1 MLIKFFDLTLIVIF
15 EGTNI
20 MTLRQRRV
28 GVGLTFALALFLCI
42 SPTPA
47 QQRQMGQ
54 LRGRVL
60 DQLGGLVVGATVTA
74 TDQNLGTKTTTS
86 IANGEFTFNGLQP
99 GRYVITAHMLGFA
112 DYENKQVNVA
122 AGAPTLL
129 DIHLLLAERTE
140 QVAINPDRELST
152 SETNRADTNVL
163 KGQDI
168 EALPDDP
175 DELAAALQALAGPA
189 VGPNGGQ
196 LLIDGFEGGRTPP
209 RSSIREIRI
218 NENPLAAERDVP
230 SFGGI
235 TIITRPGTEQF
246 HGTAYTS
253 FMDESLNARNP
264 FSPSRAAFQV
274 RQFGGNLSGSL
285 RPKRDSYFIDF
296 ERNETDDNDLINA
309 TLLDPVSFL
318 PIGFVS
324 PVLTP
329 TRNTSFSPRF
339 DLQINPNNTLV
350 ARYSY
355 LRTTNDNLGVGG
367 FSLPTRAFK
376 QTRTLHTVQVSETA
390 ILSTAALNEFRV
402 QFIRGLREQ
411 RGDDTVPGVS
421 VQDAF
426 FDGGPQIGIA
436 STKDTRFD
444 IHNITTI
451 AHGNHSIRF
460 GGRLRGVHLESIFR
474 NNFAGTFVFGGGF
487 APQIQFDSNNQIVR
501 DSGGNP
507 VLGPIS
513 PITSLER
520 YRRTLLLE
528 GQGFTPLQLSALGAG
543 PSQLTIDGG
552 NPEASVNQ
560 FDYAG
565 FVQDEWRV
573 RPNFTLTLGVRYEGQ
588 TNIGSPVNF
597 APRIFFAWAPEIGAN
612 RQPKT
617 VIRGGF
623 GIFYDR
629 FNEFLT
635 LESRHFSGTNI
646 TDFIVTDPVILNSV
660 VFTPDGVSN
669 VPPIESL
676 AGSQRLT
683 RRIIPEG
690 IQATYSYTVGL
701 LFERQL
707 PHRFT
712 LSAGYIN
719 NIPRHALR
727 SRNINAPLPGSFNP
741 AIPGSGIF
749 PFGNVGPIYAF
760 ETGGVQTVNQW
771 QVGLQNRFMRHVQ
784 FSANYTYARARG
796 NIGGSTVFPANSY
809 DLTSEMGSQSFETR
823 HRFAFNGTITIPKIN
838 LILNP
843 IILANSGRPFNI
855 TTGRDNNGDGLFT
868 DRPAFASA
876 TTLPGDLRSTRFG
889 DFDINPL
896 PGQEIIPRNFGR
908 GPGFV
913 SVNIRVSRQFK
924 LGPMPEAAAA
934 PAGAGPQAQRRAPER
949 PYTLT
954 LSASIQNLLNHV
966 NFALPVGNLS
976 SPSFGESLSSLSG
989 GFGGTGSA
997 AAGNRRIQLSL
1008 RFAF

>member
-1 MLIKFFDLTLIVIF
+1 
-15 EGTNI
+15 
-20 MTLRQRRV
+20 MTLRQRRAS
-28 GVGLTFALALFLCI
+28 VGLILALALFLCG

-60 DQLGGLVVGATVTA
+60 DPLGGLIVGATVSV
-74 TDQNLGTKTTTS
+74 TDQNLGTKTTTTG
-86 IANGEFTFNGLQP
+86 ANGEFTFTGLQP
-99 GRYVITAHMLGFA
+99 GKYVVTAHMDGFA
-112 DYENKQVNVA
+112 DFENKQVNIA
-122 AGAPTLL
+122 AGPATLL
-129 DIHLLLAERTE
+129 DINLILAERSE
-140 QVAINPDRELST
+140 QVAVGPDRTAAVSLDDQD
-152 SETNRADTNVL
+152 RADSRVL

-196 LLIDGFEGGRTPP
+196 LLVDGFEGGRTPP

-218 NENPLAAERDVP
+218 NENPLAAERDAP

-246 HGTAYTS
+246 HGSAYTS

-264 FSPSRAAFQV
+264 FSPTRAPFQV
-274 RQFGGNLSGSL
+274 RQLGGNLSGSL

-296 ERNETDDNDLINA
+296 ERNEIDDNNIINA
-309 TLLDPVSFL
+309 TILDPVSFL
-318 PIGFVS
+318 PVSFIS

-329 TRNTSFSPRF
+329 TRTTTFSPRF

-350 ARYSY
+350 ARYSF
-355 LRTTNDNLGVGG
+355 LRATNDNLGVGE
-367 FSLPTRAFK
+367 FSLPSRAYNAK
-376 QTRTLHTVQVSETA
+376 RTLHTFQISETA
-390 ILSTAALNEFRV
+390 VLNATTLNEVRF
-402 QFIRGLREQ
+402 QFIRGLREN
-411 RGDDTVPGVS
+411 RGDDSVPGVN
-421 VQDAF
+421 VQEAF
-426 FDGGPQIGIA
+426 FDGGPQIGLT
-436 STKDTRFD
+436 STQDTRFD
-444 IHNITTI
+444 LSNIMTI
-451 AHGNHSIRF
+451 AHKNHSIRF
-460 GGRLRGVHLESIFR
+460 GGRLRGVHLKSIFR
-474 NNFAGTFVFGGGF
+474 NNFAGTFVFAGGF
-487 APQIQFDSNNQIVR
+487 APGLQFDSNNQVVR
-501 DSGGNP
+501 DGNGNP
-507 VLGPIS
+507 VLGPIA
-513 PITSLER
+513 PITSIER

-528 GQGFTPLQLSALGAG
+528 GQGFTPTQLSLLGAG
-543 PSQLTIDGG
+543 PSQFTIDGG
-552 NPEASVNQ
+552 NPEATVNQ
-560 FDYAG
+560 IDYAG
-565 FVQDEWRV
+565 FVQDEWRI

-629 FNEFLT
+629 FSEFLT
-635 LESRHFSGTNI
+635 LDSRHFDGINI

-660 VFTPDGVSN
+660 VFTTNGVSN

-676 AGSQRLT
+676 TGSQRVT
-683 RRIIPEG
+683 RRIVPAD
-690 IQATYSYTVGL
+690 IQTTYSYTAGL

-712 LSAGYIN
+712 ISAGYIN
-719 NIPRHALR
+719 NIPRHSLR
-727 SRNINAPLPGSFNP
+727 SRNINAPLPGTFIP
-741 AIPGSGIF
+741 AIPNSGIF
-749 PFGNVGPIYAF
+749 PLGNVGPVYAF
-760 ETGGVQTVNQW
+760 ESSGTQTVNQF
-771 QVGLQNRFMRHVQ
+771 QVGLQNRFLRYIN

-796 NIGGSTVFPANSY
+796 DIAGSHGFPANSF
-809 DLTSEMGSQSFETR
+809 DLSSEVGSQSFEMR
-823 HRFAFNGTITIPKIN
+823 HRFAFTGTITIPKIA

-876 TTLPGDLRSTRFG
+876 TTFPADIRRTRFG

-896 PGQEIIPRNFGR
+896 PGQEIIPRNLGR
-908 GPGFV
+908 GPNFV
-913 SVNIRVSRQFK
+913 SVNVRVSRQFK
-924 LGPMPEAAAA
+924 LGPLPEASAVA
-934 PAGAGPQAQRRAPER
+934 PAAGGAQAQRRAAPER

-954 LSASIQNLLNHV
+954 LSASIQNLLNHT

-976 SPSFGESLSSLSG
+976 SPFFGESLSSLSG
-989 GFGGTGSA
+989 GFGGVGSA
-997 AAGNRRIQLSL
+997 AAGNRRIQLSA
-1008 RFAF
+1008 RFNF